1 MWENLVSCQLLYAK
15 KRTKKAA
22 EGPFVTRLV
31 EEVEL
36 MLFDQLVSP
45 RVEHVSRVQYVGHDG
60 GDAWFFLEVFP
71 QALKFIHAV
80 GPDRVSYDVWDVD
93 EAPVKQRVRS
103 VLPKNLVGHDAHVSV
118 GFQVKVEKSYDVV
131 RLIWVPF

>member
-1 MWENLVSCQLLYAK
+1 MLENLVSLQLLHAK

-36 MLFDQLVSP
+36 MFFNQLVSP
-45 RVEHVSRVQYVGHDG
+45 RVENVTRVQYVGHDG
-60 GDAWFFLEVFP
+60 SDAWFLLEVFT
-71 QALKFIHAV
+71 QALQFIHAV
-80 GPDRVSYDVWDVD
+80 GPDHVGYDVWDVD
-93 EAPVKQRVRS
+93 EAPVEQRVRS
-103 VLPKNLVGHDAHVSV
+103 ILPKNLVGHDAHVGV
-118 GFQVKVEKSYDVV
+118 GFQVKVKKSYDVV